1 MTDWL
6 LGANVLSG
14 LRRSKPEPT
23 VVAFVSAEPLDRLY
37 VSTVTIAEIR
47 FGVERVADPAPIRA
61 RAETPLKS
69 LAQRCFELLLER
81 VARRLSADAPERH
94 ALKIWMGLHGLV
106 MLAQQDLIDHGP
118 VRTTVAEMIDT
129 LLE

>member
-1 MTDWL
+1 MCCAYVDFGLALPGLYRLMFVGPT
-6 LGANVLSG
+6 LS
-14 LRRSKPEPT
+14 
-23 VVAFVSAEPLDRLY
+23 
-37 VSTVTIAEIR
+37 
-47 FGVERVADPAPIRA
+47 RA
-61 RAETPLKS
+61 GAETPLKI